1 MAMPAPPVPQTA
13 ELPSATAERA
23 ASRRGLSLL
32 AVVAGFGALIFSIML
47 AGTRSAP
54 QSLLTPSETARN
66 APALEASGTVAVAVN
81 ALDADAL
88 ASQLPGIG
96 PVYAARIVHART
108 LFGPLR
114 SAADLRALGIPNSTV
129 ERALPLISFRAS
141 DRPGIAS
148 PA

>member
-1 MAMPAPPVPQTA
+1 MAVPAPPVPQTA

-23 ASRRGLSLL
+23 ASRRGLGLL
-32 AVVAGFGALIFSIML
+32 AAVAAVGALIFSIML
-47 AGTRSAP
+47 AGTGSAP
-54 QSLLTPSETARN
+54 QSLSTPSEKTALS
-66 APALEASGTVAVAVN
+66 APALEASGTVAVN

-96 PVYAARIVHART
+96 PTYAARIVHART

-114 SAADLRALGIPNSTV
+114 SAADLRALGIPNNTV
-129 ERALPLISFRAS
+129 ERVLPLISFRAP

-148 PA
+148 PS